1 MRLDREGRSLR
12 VLGAV
17 MLLALLTGCGGAGNG
32 ETRQPMGPRLEHL
45 RVALFPAGN
54 TLPVRAAATRGIF
67 ERNGLHV
74 DLTEGQDLPLFMAA
88 QSKGQYDIAMS
99 VPTLVLLGAQK
110 GLDLQ
115 IVSSTAQQSRQRPN
129 AVWIT
134 KDVSIRSLAELKGK
148 TIAVPSLT
156 GIIVDSVVYL
166 LQQDGVDRRDVRFV
180 QTPFAAMG
188 DQLDAG
194 HVDAAIATLP
204 YSTAIAARG
213 FHVHDDV
220 IVEAVHDA
228 SDGTVD
234 DAITT
239 VWSALRPFA
248 VDNPEVI
255 AAWRTSLREAIE
267 FLNDNPSDARTLMAE
282 WLKIPAK
289 VLEQAPLPDWT
300 VDITPEQLLP
310 YVGVASAVGSIDS
323 DPDVDSLVW
332 QGP

>member
-1 MRLDREGRSLR
+1 MRLRR
-12 VLGAV
+12 VVRALAV
-17 MLLALLTGCGGAGNG
+17 LAAVAVLALLSGCGFDGDREAPPNP
-32 ETRQPMGPRLEHL
+32 QLKYL

-54 TLPVRAAATRGIF
+54 TLPVHVAAIRGIF
-67 ERNGLHV
+67 ERNRLHV

-88 QSKGQYDIAMS
+88 QSKGQYDIAMTT
-99 VPTLVLLGAQK
+99 PTLVLLGAQK

-115 IVSSTAQQSRQRPN
+115 IVSSTAQQSRERPN

-134 KDVSIRSLAELKGK
+134 KDESIRSLTELNGK

-156 GIIVDSVVYL
+156 GIIIDSVVYL
-166 LQQDGVDRRDVRFV
+166 LQRDGVDRRDVRFV
-180 QTPFAAMG
+180 QTPFPAMG
-188 DQLDAG
+188 DQLQAG

-213 FHVHDDV
+213 FRVHNDV
-220 IVEAVHDA
+220 TVEAVHDA

-239 VWSALRPFA
+239 VWSAPRRFA
-248 VDNPEVI
+248 ADHPEAI

-267 FLNDNPSDARTLMAE
+267 FLDHNPGEARALMAG
-282 WLKIPAK
+282 WLKIPTD
-289 VLEQAPLPDWT
+289 VLERAPLPDWT
-300 VDITPEQLLP
+300 VDITPQQLVP
-310 YVGVASAVGSIDS
+310 YVGIARAVGSIDS
-323 DPDVDSLVW
+323 DPDVNSLVW